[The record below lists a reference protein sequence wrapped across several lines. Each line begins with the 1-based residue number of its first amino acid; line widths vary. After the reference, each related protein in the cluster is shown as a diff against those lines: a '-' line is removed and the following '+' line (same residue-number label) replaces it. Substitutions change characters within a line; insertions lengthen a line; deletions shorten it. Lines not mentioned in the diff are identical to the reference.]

1 MESLQQILDRF
12 LEFFQGLPDM
22 IGGLWE
28 TINQSAPAIGVVI
41 SLLALLVAIPRIK
54 LVADELAT
62 QVDEDRRTAGQARP
76 VLLAAQNLSDLH
88 RAVGENRRACN
99 TG

>member
-1 MESLQQILDRF
+1 
-12 LEFFQGLPDM
+12 M

-62 QVDEDRRTAGQARP
+62 QVDEDGRAAGQACS
-76 VLLAAQNLSDLH
+76 LLLVAAGRGAFETAAGKIGPNSGSD
-88 RAVGENRRACN
+88 RFDVPWVQ
-99 TG
+99 